1 MDVKEEDKSEESKKN
16 HLTYYKSLTKVISDF
31 QEEKNQ
37 VTDPTIKNHL
47 DERIDAVEKDRKR
60 IREMFPDI
68 TNEEWDVNTNWKK
81 SQQTPRLTSRLQ
93 VAFDNIHSRIRK
105 DG

>member
-16 HLTYYKSLTKVISDF
+16 HLTYYKSLTNVILDF
-31 QEEKNQ
+31 QKEKKQ

-47 DERIDAVEKDRKR
+47 DERIDAIERDRKR

-68 TNEEWDVNTNWKK
+68 TKEEWDDNTN
-81 SQQTPRLTSRLQ
+81 
-93 VAFDNIHSRIRK
+93 
-105 DG
+105 

>member
-1 MDVKEEDKSEESKKN
+1 MDEKEEDKSEESKKN
-16 HLTYYKSLTKVISDF
+16 HIVYYKSLTKVISDF

-68 TNEEWDVNTNWKK
+68 TKEEWDDNTN
-81 SQQTPRLTSRLQ
+81 
-93 VAFDNIHSRIRK
+93 
-105 DG
+105 